1 MKIIL
6 EEMIY
11 NNYVLG
17 VDIDT
22 LYLEL
27 LEETLQSR
35 GKNLSLSA
43 EDEIYFIDSDW
54 LNYLNFIK
62 LRKSVLWRFLVS

>member
-35 GKNLSLSA
+35 GKNLSKSA
-43 EDEIYFIDSDW
+43 EDEIYFIDSD
-54 LNYLNFIK
+54 
-62 LRKSVLWRFLVS
+62 

>member
-1 MKIIL
+1 MKMIL
-6 EEMIY
+6 EEMIF

-35 GKNLSLSA
+35 GKNLSISA
-43 EDEIYFIDSDW
+43 DDEIYFIDSDW
-54 LNYLNFIK
+54 LNYCNSLK
-62 LRKSVLWRFLVS
+62 C